1 MFVRIYV
8 VLKYRTPKSSKKARA
23 SAGSRK
29 NRTAGSFNRAMSNAG
44 DDIVKRCTLSGQSL
58 ATGAGTAIPVT
69 SYTSSLVESAPA
81 VEFASFAARYQQY
94 RVRAIRVRGKATQ
107 PTQSNESAII
117 AHSALYLG
125 DYIGASAPA
134 SAAQVFSDERVKES
148 ATCKD
153 FSYVATWS
161 RNPNAMLWNPTSAAI
176 PAANQFSIVVAS
188 AAAPVLT
195 SGTTYYAVTVE
206 WEVEFRGSQ

>member
-1 MFVRIYV
+1 M
-8 VLKYRTPKSSKKARA
+8 KSSKKARS

-29 NRTAGSFNRAMSNAG
+29 NRTAGSFGRALSNAG
-44 DDIVKRCTLSGQSL
+44 DIIVKRCTLSGQVL
-58 ATGAGTAIPVT
+58 ATGAGTVIPVT
-69 SYTSSLVESAPA
+69 SFTSSQVESGPA
-81 VEFASFAARYQQY
+81 VEFASFASRYQQY

-117 AHSALYLG
+117 AHSTLYQG
-125 DYIGASAPA
+125 DYIGSAAPG
-134 SAAQVFSDERVKES
+134 SSAQVFSDERVKET

-176 PAANQFSIVVAS
+176 PSANQFAIVVAS
-188 AAAPVLT
+188 PTAPAMT
-195 SGTTYYAVTVE
+195 SGVTYYAVTVE